1 MEGFASQRYI
11 RLEEATAL
19 KPGQQLQLGVEGDD
33 PTLRWESSDPSVAK
47 VDPQTGLV
55 TGMKTGLVLITVTN
69 ETGVQD
75 SCLIRVN

>member
-1 MEGFASQRYI
+1 
-11 RLEEATAL
+11 
-19 KPGQQLQLGVEGDD
+19 
-33 PTLRWESSDPSVAK
+33 